1 MTKFGGVTLT
11 SRTRSTTRIA
21 LGIEYDGSAF
31 NGWQSQPDGK
41 TVQDALEA
49 ALSTVAA
56 APIRVHCAG
65 RTDAGVHALCQVA
78 HFETNAQRPD
88 TAWVRGV
95 NANLPSTVAVRWA
108 QPVSEGFHARF
119 SAQGRRYRYVLLNR
133 PQRPALWTRY
143 AGWHHMPLDA
153 EAMQAAA
160 QLWLGEHDFSA
171 FRAAECQAKSP
182 VKTLYRADVSRAG
195 DWVVFDFHA
204 SAFLHHMVRNLVG
217 TLVYVGKGAHAP
229 TWAGEVL
236 ASRSR
241 NAAAPTFSAAGLY
254 FAGVDYDPGF
264 GLAGKIADSAVL
276 PFTLL

>member
-1 MTKFGGVTLT
+1 MTESGGSAYTG
-11 SRTRSTTRIA
+11 RTRPPTRIA
-21 LGIEYDGSAF
+21 LGVEYDGSAF
-31 NGWQSQPDGK
+31 NGWQSQPDGM
-41 TVQDALEA
+41 TVQDVLEA
-49 ALSTVAA
+49 ALSAVAA
-56 APIRVHCAG
+56 EPVRVHCAG

-78 HFETNAQRPD
+78 HFDTTAQRPD

-95 NANLPSTVAVRWA
+95 NANLPSAVAVRWA

-119 SAQGRRYRYVLLNR
+119 SAQGRHYRYVLLNR
-133 PQRPALWTRY
+133 PQRPALWSAC
-143 AGWHHMPLDA
+143 AGWHHVPLDA
-153 EAMQAAA
+153 DAMQAAA

-182 VKTLYRADVSRAG
+182 VKTLYRADVRRAG

-217 TLVYVGKGAHAP
+217 TLVYVGKGAHPAA
-229 TWAGEVL
+229 WAAEVL

-241 NAAAPTFSAAGLY
+241 AAAAPTFSAAGLY
-254 FAGVDYDPGF
+254 FAGVDYDPAF
-264 GLAGKIADSAVL
+264 GLAGKIRDSAVL

>member
-1 MTKFGGVTLT
+1 M
-11 SRTRSTTRIA
+11 TRIA
-21 LGIEYDGSAF
+21 LGIEYDGAAF

-41 TVQDALEA
+41 TVQDVLET

-56 APIRVHCAG
+56 APARVHCAG

-78 HFETNAQRPD
+78 HFDTTAERPD

-95 NANLPSTVAVRWA
+95 NANLPASVAIRWA
-108 QPVSEGFHARF
+108 QAVSEDFHARF

-133 PQRPALWTRY
+133 PQRPALWSAY
-143 AGWHHMPLDA
+143 AGWHHVPLDA
-153 EAMQAAA
+153 GTMHAAA

-182 VKTLYRADVSRAG
+182 IKTLYRAEVRRAG
-195 DWVVFDFHA
+195 DWIIFDFHA

-217 TLVYVGKGAHAP
+217 TLVYVGKGAHPAA
-229 TWAGEVL
+229 WAAEVL

-241 NAAAPTFSAAGLY
+241 AAAAPTFSAAGLY
-254 FAGVDYDPGF
+254 FAGVDYDPAF
-264 GLAGKIADSAVL
+264 GLAGKITDSAVL